1 VTTEAALE
9 LADGVVT
16 LQLPDGGELTPDPAD
31 GDLLW
36 WIAPG
41 STGGFSLAVRGA
53 ATPPEMLLSM
63 ERSLVDRVD
72 VRRDE
77 IVQIAGTP
85 VRELQYISERHV
97 ARSWTAVPAG
107 RRENPEG
114 VERRTV
120 RRRFWLDAPV
130 SAGYLVPD
138 GESAAQTRYDDILE
152 SARFTPTRRPSR

>member
-1 VTTEAALE
+1 VTTEATLE
-9 LADGVVT
+9 LADGLVT
-16 LQLPDGGELTPDPAD
+16 LQLPNGGELVPDPAD

-41 STGGFSLAVRGA
+41 SAGGFSLAVRGA
-53 ATPPEMLLSM
+53 ATPPDMLLSM
-63 ERSLVDRVD
+63 ERSLVDRLD
-72 VRRDE
+72 VMRDE

-97 ARSWTAVPAG
+97 ARSWSAVAAG

-120 RRRFWLDAPV
+120 RRRFWLDTPV

-138 GESAAQTRYDDILE
+138 DEPAVQTLYDNILE
-152 SARFTPTRRPSR
+152 STRFTPLQ

>member
-1 VTTEAALE
+1 VTEATLE
-9 LADGVVT
+9 LADGLVT
-16 LQLPDGGELTPDPAD
+16 LQLPDGGELVPDPAD

-36 WIAPG
+36 WVAPG
-41 STGGFSLAVRGA
+41 SAGGFSLAVRGA
-53 ATPPEMLLSM
+53 ATPPDTLLSM

-72 VRRDE
+72 VERDE
-77 IVQIAGTP
+77 IVQIGGTP
-85 VRELQYISERHV
+85 VRELLYVSERHV

-138 GESAAQTRYDDILE
+138 DESAAQILYENILE
-152 SARFTPTRRPSR
+152 SARFTATRRRSR